1 MSAFIKAGVIGHPVK
16 HSKSPLIHNHW
27 IEKHGLSGEYT
38 AIEIAPEDLTEGVQD
53 LIACDFAGFN
63 VTVPHKQAIFKICD
77 YVDDT
82 AKAIGAVNTV
92 VIRNGLLHGT
102 NTDAFGFIENVH
114 KSAFGVDFLHRPCV
128 VLGAGG
134 AARAVVHG
142 LIAAGAKKIIVTN
155 RTRENAEGIA
165 EMNPSIVKIADW
177 EERSDVLLGAGFLV
191 NTTALGMTGKGP
203 LEIDL
208 AALSEGAVVSDIV
221 YAPLKTDLLLQAEA
235 KGHQIVTGIGM
246 LLHQARP
253 AFEKWFGVL
262 PDVTEELEK
271 KVLA

>member
-1 MSAFIKAGVIGHPVK
+1 MSAFIKAGVIGYPIH

-27 IEKHGLSGEYT
+27 IKQYGLNGEYT
-38 AIEIAPEDLTEGVQD
+38 AIEIAPENLTSSVQD
-53 LIACDFAGFN
+53 LIAQGFAGFN
-63 VTVPHKQAIFKICD
+63 VTVPHKQAIFKLCD
-77 YVDDT
+77 YVDET
-82 AKAIGAVNTV
+82 AQAIGAVNTV
-92 VIRNGLLHGT
+92 IIKDGLLHGT

-114 KSAFGVDFLHRPCV
+114 QSAFGVDFLHRPCV

-142 LIAAGAKKIIVTN
+142 LIQAGAKKIIVTN
-155 RTRENAEGIA
+155 RTREKAQDIA
-165 EMNPSIVKIADW
+165 VMNPEIISVADW
-177 EERSDVLLGAGFLV
+177 DSRNDILLGAGFLV
-191 NTTALGMTGKGP
+191 NTTSLGMSGKEA
-203 LEIDL
+203 LSIDL
-208 AALSEGAVVSDIV
+208 SALSEGAVVSDIV
-221 YAPLKTDLLLQAEA
+221 YAPLKTDLLKQAEE

-262 PDVTEELEK
+262 PDVTVELEK